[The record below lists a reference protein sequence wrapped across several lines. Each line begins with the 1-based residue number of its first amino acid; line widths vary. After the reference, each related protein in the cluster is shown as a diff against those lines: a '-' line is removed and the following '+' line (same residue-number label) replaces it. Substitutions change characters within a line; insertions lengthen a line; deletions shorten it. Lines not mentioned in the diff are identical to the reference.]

1 MRKLK
6 RRERKL
12 YRAGYFLGYHEGY
25 LEGYSQGLQDGN
37 PFNSI
42 VKALSG
48 VAKAITENPELMK
61 KAKELLH
68 KQEQDRLAKLYG
80 NDTHYA
86 VIDDLSNT
94 TEEVND
100 NEN

>member
-48 VAKAITENPELMK
+48 VVNAITEN
-61 KAKELLH
+61 LL
-68 KQEQDRLAKLYG
+68 
-80 NDTHYA
+80 N
-86 VIDDLSNT
+86 
-94 TEEVND
+94 
-100 NEN
+100 

>member
-25 LEGYSQGLQDGN
+25 LEGYLQGLQDGN

-42 VKALSG
+42 AKALSG
-48 VAKAITENPELMK
+48 AVKAITENPELIK
-61 KAKELLH
+61 LAKELSH

-86 VIDDLSNT
+86 VIDDLPNT

-100 NEN
+100 NED